1 MIFCKK
7 AIFEH
12 QNNYIPMQDYK
23 SPLEML
29 YHWEAK
35 NPNKLYMRQPIDGE
49 WKKWTWKEMATE
61 VRKMAAYLQSLN
73 LEPNS
78 KIAILSKNCAHW
90 IMSDLAIMM
99 SGHVSVPLY
108 PNLKAE
114 SVKQILEHSET
125 KLVFVGK
132 LDDFA
137 SMRPGIPK
145 DMPCI
150 AYPFYSEEGYPIWD
164 DLTKELPP
172 IEENIIR
179 SPQDLATIIYTSG
192 TTGIPKGV
200 MHKFYNFSFA
210 TSNAVP
216 LIPLA
221 EQDRFF
227 SYLPLCHIAERLLV
241 EMGSLYSGG
250 MVSFAESLDT
260 FAQNLAET
268 KPTVFLGVPRIWT
281 KFQQGILTKLS
292 QQKLNVLLSIPLVSS
307 LIKKKVKSG
316 LGLQEAKNVFTGA
329 APTPVS
335 TMKWFKR
342 LGLNIQEAY
351 AMTENCCYS
360 HVTFNDQIKM
370 GYVGKALPHCE
381 VKLSDQN
388 EILIKHVALMDGYYK
403 EEKQTSESI
412 KEGWLY
418 TGDEG
423 YIDQDGFLKITGRVK
438 DLFKTSKA
446 KYVAPAPIEMKLS
459 ANKNI
464 EQVCVVGDGIP
475 NPIALITL
483 SEYGQ
488 NRPKE
493 NVINS
498 LSKTLT
504 VVNPKF
510 EAHEH
515 IKKIIVLKEE
525 WTIENNLLT
534 PSMKIKRN
542 EVEKLHKSNYES
554 WYSEKDEVIW

>member
-1 MIFCKK
+1 
-7 AIFEH
+7 
-12 QNNYIPMQDYK
+12 MQDYQ

-29 YHWEAK
+29 YLWESEA
-35 NPNKLYMRQPIDGE
+35 PNKLYMRQPINDE
-49 WKKWTWKEMATE
+49 WHKWTWSETATE
-61 VRKMAAYLQSLN
+61 VRKMAAYLQSLD
-73 LEPNS
+73 LAPKS

-99 SGHVSVPLY
+99 AGHVSVPLY

-114 SVKQILEHSET
+114 SIKQILDHSET

-150 AYPFYSEEGYPIWD
+150 AYPFYSEEGYPVWG
-164 DLTKELPP
+164 DLVKDIEP
-172 IEENIIR
+172 IAENIVR
-179 SPQDLATIIYTSG
+179 EPNDLATIIYTSG
-192 TTGIPKGV
+192 TTGMPKGV

-216 LIPLA
+216 LLGLA
-221 EQDRFF
+221 TEERFF

-260 FAQNLAET
+260 FAKNLSDT
-268 KPTVFLGVPRIWT
+268 KPTAFLGVPRIWT
-281 KFQQGILTKLS
+281 KFQQGILTKLP
-292 QQKLNVLLSIPLVSS
+292 QKKLNVLLAIPGVSS
-307 LIKKKVKSG
+307 LIKKKIKSG
-316 LGLQEAKNVFTGA
+316 LGLQEARNVFTGA

-335 TMKWFKR
+335 TLNWFKR
-342 LGLNIQEAY
+342 LGINIQEAY

-360 HVTFNDQIKM
+360 HVTLNDDIQF
-370 GYVGKALPHCE
+370 GFVGKALPHCE
-381 VKLSDQN
+381 VKLSEKN
-388 EILIKHVALMDGYYK
+388 EILIKHIALMDGYYK
-403 EEKQTSESI
+403 EEKQTQDTI
-412 KEGWLY
+412 KDGWLY

-423 YIDQDGFLKITGRVK
+423 HIDSKGFLKITGRVK

-464 EQVCVVGDGIP
+464 EQVCVVGENIP
-475 NPIALITL
+475 QPIALITL
-483 SEYGQ
+483 SEYGKS
-488 NRPKE
+488 RPAE
-493 NVINS
+493 DVVAS

-510 EAHEH
+510 DAHERL
-515 IKKIIVLKEE
+515 KKIIVLDQE

-542 EVEKLHKSNYES
+542 EVEKLHKENYVS
-554 WYSEKDEVIW
+554 WYEREEEVIW

>member
-1 MIFCKK
+1 
-7 AIFEH
+7 
-12 QNNYIPMQDYK
+12 MQDYQ

-29 YHWEAK
+29 YRWESET
-35 NPNKLYMRQPIDGE
+35 PNKLYMRQPINDE
-49 WKKWTWKEMATE
+49 WHKWTWSETATE
-61 VRKMAAYLQSLN
+61 VRKMAAYLKSLD
-73 LEPNS
+73 LAPKS

-99 SGHVSVPLY
+99 AGYVSVPLY

-114 SVKQILEHSET
+114 SIKQILDHSET

-150 AYPFYSEEGYPIWD
+150 AYPFYSEEGYPVWG
-164 DLTKELPP
+164 DLVKDIEP
-172 IEENIIR
+172 IAENIVR
-179 SPQDLATIIYTSG
+179 EPNDLATIIYTSG
-192 TTGIPKGV
+192 TTGMPKGV

-216 LIPLA
+216 LLGLA
-221 EQDRFF
+221 TEERFF

-260 FAQNLAET
+260 FAKNLSDT
-268 KPTVFLGVPRIWT
+268 KPTAFLGVPRIWT
-281 KFQQGILTKLS
+281 KFQQGILTKLP
-292 QQKLNVLLSIPLVSS
+292 QKKLNVLLAIPGVSS
-307 LIKKKVKSG
+307 LIKKKIKSG
-316 LGLQEAKNVFTGA
+316 LGLQEARNVFTGA

-335 TMKWFKR
+335 TLKWFKR
-342 LGLNIQEAY
+342 LGINIQEAY

-360 HVTFNDQIKM
+360 HVTLNDDIQF
-370 GYVGKALPHCE
+370 GFVGKALPHCE
-381 VKLSDQN
+381 VKLSEKN
-388 EILIKHVALMDGYYK
+388 EILIKHIALMDGYYK
-403 EEKQTSESI
+403 EEKQTQDTI
-412 KEGWLY
+412 KDGWLY

-423 YIDQDGFLKITGRVK
+423 HIDSKGFLKITGRVK

-464 EQVCVVGDGIP
+464 EQVCVVGENIP
-475 NPIALITL
+475 QPIALITL
-483 SEYGQ
+483 SEYGKS
-488 NRPKE
+488 RPADD
-493 NVINS
+493 VVAS

-510 EAHEH
+510 DAHERL
-515 IKKIIVLKEE
+515 KKIIVLDQE

-542 EVEKLHKSNYES
+542 EVEKLHKENYVS
-554 WYSEKDEVIW
+554 WYEREEEVIW

>member
-1 MIFCKK
+1 
-7 AIFEH
+7 
-12 QNNYIPMQDYK
+12 
-23 SPLEML
+23 
-29 YHWEAK
+29 
-35 NPNKLYMRQPIDGE
+35 
-49 WKKWTWKEMATE
+49 
-61 VRKMAAYLQSLN
+61 
-73 LEPNS
+73 
-78 KIAILSKNCAHW
+78 
-90 IMSDLAIMM
+90 MSDLAIMM
-99 SGHVSVPLY
+99 AGHISVPLY
-108 PNLKAE
+108 PNLKAD
-114 SVKQILEHSET
+114 SIQQILEHSET

-132 LDDFA
+132 LDDFE

-150 AYPFYSEEGYPIWD
+150 AYPFYSEEGYPVWD
-164 DLTKELPP
+164 DLIQKVDPIKEN
-172 IEENIIR
+172 EVR
-179 SPQDLATIIYTSG
+179 SPNDLATIIYTSG
-192 TTGIPKGV
+192 TTGMPKGV

-216 LIPLA
+216 LIPLGN
-221 EQDRFF
+221 EDRFF

-260 FAQNLAET
+260 FANNLAET

-281 KFQQGILTKLS
+281 KFQQGILAKLP
-292 QQKLNVLLSIPLVSS
+292 QKRLNVLLSIPLISS
-307 LIKKKVKSG
+307 LIKKKVQSG

-342 LGLNIQEAY
+342 LGINIQEAY

-370 GYVGKALPHCE
+370 GFVGKALPHCE
-381 VKLSDQN
+381 VKLSNQK

-403 EEKQTSESI
+403 EEQQTNETI
-412 KEGWLY
+412 KDGWLY

-483 SEYGQ
+483 SEYGK

-493 NVINS
+493 DVVSS
-498 LSKTLT
+498 LSKTLS

-515 IKKIIVLKEE
+515 VKKIVVLEQE

-542 EVEKLHKSNYES
+542 EVEKQHKSSYIKWYE
-554 WYSEKDEVIW
+554 DAQQIIW

>member
-1 MIFCKK
+1 
-7 AIFEH
+7 
-12 QNNYIPMQDYK
+12 MQDYQ

-29 YHWEAK
+29 YRWESET
-35 NPNKLYMRQPIDGE
+35 PNKLYMRQPINDE
-49 WKKWTWKEMATE
+49 WHKWTWSETATE
-61 VRKMAAYLQSLN
+61 VRKMAAYLQSLD
-73 LEPNS
+73 LAPKS

-99 SGHVSVPLY
+99 AGHVSVPLY

-114 SVKQILEHSET
+114 SIKQILDHSET

-150 AYPFYSEEGYPIWD
+150 AYPFYSEEGYPVWG
-164 DLTKELPP
+164 DLVKDIKPMA
-172 IEENIIR
+172 ENIVR
-179 SPQDLATIIYTSG
+179 EPNDLATIIYTSG
-192 TTGIPKGV
+192 TTGMPKGV

-216 LIPLA
+216 LLGLA
-221 EQDRFF
+221 TEERFF

-260 FAQNLAET
+260 FAKNLSDT
-268 KPTVFLGVPRIWT
+268 KPTAFLGVPRIWT
-281 KFQQGILTKLS
+281 KFQQGILTKLP
-292 QQKLNVLLSIPLVSS
+292 QKKLNVLLAIPGVSS
-307 LIKKKVKSG
+307 LIKKKIKSG
-316 LGLQEAKNVFTGA
+316 LGLQEARNVFTGA

-335 TMKWFKR
+335 TLKWFKR
-342 LGLNIQEAY
+342 LGINIQEAY

-360 HVTFNDQIKM
+360 HVTLNDDIQF
-370 GYVGKALPHCE
+370 GFVGKALPHCD
-381 VKLSDQN
+381 VKLSDKN

-403 EEKQTSESI
+403 EEKQTQDTI
-412 KEGWLY
+412 KDGWLY
-418 TGDEG
+418 TGDKG
-423 YIDQDGFLKITGRVK
+423 HIDSKGFLKITGRVK

-464 EQVCVVGDGIP
+464 EQVCVVGENIP
-475 NPIALITL
+475 QPIALITL
-483 SEYGQ
+483 SEYGKS
-488 NRPKE
+488 RPSE
-493 NVINS
+493 NVVAS
-498 LSKTLT
+498 LSKTLS
-504 VVNPKF
+504 VINPKF
-510 EAHEH
+510 DAHERL
-515 IKKIIVLKEE
+515 KKIIILDQE

-542 EVEKLHKSNYES
+542 EVEKLHKENYVS
-554 WYSEKDEVIW
+554 WYDRQEEVIW

>member
-1 MIFCKK
+1 
-7 AIFEH
+7 
-12 QNNYIPMQDYK
+12 MQDYQ

-29 YHWEAK
+29 YRWESET
-35 NPNKLYMRQPIDGE
+35 PNKLYMRQPINDE
-49 WKKWTWKEMATE
+49 WHKWTWSETATE
-61 VRKMAAYLQSLN
+61 VRKMAAYLKSLD
-73 LEPNS
+73 LAPKS

-99 SGHVSVPLY
+99 AGYVSVPLY

-114 SVKQILEHSET
+114 SIKQILDHSET

-150 AYPFYSEEGYPIWD
+150 AYPFYSEEGYPVWG
-164 DLTKELPP
+164 DLVKDIEP
-172 IEENIIR
+172 IAENIVR
-179 SPQDLATIIYTSG
+179 EPNDLATIIYTSG
-192 TTGIPKGV
+192 TTGMPKGV

-216 LIPLA
+216 LLGLA
-221 EQDRFF
+221 TEERFF

-260 FAQNLAET
+260 FAKNLSDT
-268 KPTVFLGVPRIWT
+268 KPTAFLGVPRIWT
-281 KFQQGILTKLS
+281 KFQQGILTKLP
-292 QQKLNVLLSIPLVSS
+292 QKKLNVLLAIPGVSS
-307 LIKKKVKSG
+307 LIKKKIKSG
-316 LGLQEAKNVFTGA
+316 LGLQEARNVFTGA

-335 TMKWFKR
+335 TLKWFKR
-342 LGLNIQEAY
+342 LGINIQEAY

-360 HVTFNDQIKM
+360 HVTLNDDIQF
-370 GYVGKALPHCE
+370 GFVGKALPHCE
-381 VKLSDQN
+381 VKLSEKN
-388 EILIKHVALMDGYYK
+388 EILIKHIALMDGYYK
-403 EEKQTSESI
+403 EEKQTQDTI
-412 KEGWLY
+412 KDGWLY

-423 YIDQDGFLKITGRVK
+423 HIDSKGFLKITGRVK

-464 EQVCVVGDGIP
+464 EQVCVVGDNIP
-475 NPIALITL
+475 QPIALITL
-483 SEYGQ
+483 SEYGKS
-488 NRPKE
+488 RPAE
-493 NVINS
+493 DVVAS

-510 EAHEH
+510 DAHERL
-515 IKKIIVLKEE
+515 KKIIVLDQE

-542 EVEKLHKSNYES
+542 EVEKLHKENYVS
-554 WYSEKDEVIW
+554 WYEREEEVIW

>member
-1 MIFCKK
+1 
-7 AIFEH
+7 
-12 QNNYIPMQDYK
+12 MQDYN

-29 YHWEAK
+29 YKWE
-35 NPNKLYMRQPIDGE
+35 NESPNKLYMRQPINDE
-49 WKKWTWKEMATE
+49 WHKWTWSETAAE
-61 VRKMAAYLQSLN
+61 IRKMAGYLQSLD
-73 LEPNS
+73 LAPKS

-99 SGHVSVPLY
+99 AGHVSVPLY
-108 PNLKAE
+108 PNLQAE
-114 SVKQILEHSET
+114 SIKQILDHSEA

-132 LDDFA
+132 LDDFE

-150 AYPFYSEEGYPIWD
+150 AYPFYSEEGYPVWD
-164 DLTKELPP
+164 EVAKNVTPVA
-172 IEENIIR
+172 ENVIR
-179 SPQDLATIIYTSG
+179 EPNDLATIIYTSG
-192 TTGIPKGV
+192 TTGMPKGV

-216 LIPLA
+216 LLGLA
-221 EQDRFF
+221 TEERFF

-260 FAQNLAET
+260 FAKNLSDT
-268 KPTVFLGVPRIWT
+268 KPTAFLGVPRIWT
-281 KFQQGILTKLS
+281 KFQQGILMKLP
-292 QQKLNVLLSIPLVSS
+292 QKKLNVLLAIPGVSS
-307 LIKKKVKSG
+307 LIKKKIKSG
-316 LGLQEAKNVFTGA
+316 LGLQEARNVFTGA

-335 TMKWFKR
+335 TLKWFQR
-342 LGLNIQEAY
+342 LGINIQEAY

-360 HVTFNDQIKM
+360 HVTLNDDIQF
-370 GYVGKALPHCE
+370 GFVGKALPHCE
-381 VKLSDQN
+381 VKLSEKN

-403 EEKQTSESI
+403 EEKQTNETI
-412 KEGWLY
+412 KDGWLY

-423 YIDQDGFLKITGRVK
+423 HIDSKGFLKITGRVK

-464 EQVCVVGDGIP
+464 EQVCVVGENIP
-475 NPIALITL
+475 QPIALVTL
-483 SEYGQ
+483 SEYGKG
-488 NRPKE
+488 RPSE
-493 NVINS
+493 DVVAS
-498 LSKTLT
+498 LSKTLS

-510 EAHEH
+510 NAHERL
-515 IKKIIVLKEE
+515 KKIIVLDQE

-542 EVEKLHKSNYES
+542 EVEKLHKENYVS
-554 WYSEKDEVIW
+554 WYEREEEVVW

>member
-1 MIFCKK
+1 
-7 AIFEH
+7 
-12 QNNYIPMQDYK
+12 MQDYQ

-29 YHWEAK
+29 YRWESET
-35 NPNKLYMRQPIDGE
+35 PNKLYMRQPINDE
-49 WKKWTWKEMATE
+49 WHKWTWSETATE
-61 VRKMAAYLQSLN
+61 VRKMAAYLKSLD
-73 LEPNS
+73 LAPKS

-90 IMSDLAIMM
+90 ITSDLAIMM
-99 SGHVSVPLY
+99 AGHVSVPLY

-114 SVKQILEHSET
+114 SIKQILDHSET

-150 AYPFYSEEGYPIWD
+150 AYPFYSEEGYPVWG
-164 DLTKELPP
+164 DLVKDIEP
-172 IEENIIR
+172 IAENIVR
-179 SPQDLATIIYTSG
+179 EPNDLATIIYTSG
-192 TTGIPKGV
+192 TTGMPKGV

-216 LIPLA
+216 LLGLA
-221 EQDRFF
+221 TEERFF

-260 FAQNLAET
+260 FAKNLSDT
-268 KPTVFLGVPRIWT
+268 KPTAFLGVPRIWT
-281 KFQQGILTKLS
+281 KFQQGILTKLP
-292 QQKLNVLLSIPLVSS
+292 QKKLNVLLAIPGVSS
-307 LIKKKVKSG
+307 LIKKKIKSG
-316 LGLQEAKNVFTGA
+316 LGLQEARNVFTGA

-335 TMKWFKR
+335 TLKWFKR
-342 LGLNIQEAY
+342 LGINIQEAY

-360 HVTFNDQIKM
+360 HVTLNDDIQF
-370 GYVGKALPHCE
+370 GFVGKALPHCE
-381 VKLSDQN
+381 VKLSEKN
-388 EILIKHVALMDGYYK
+388 EILIKHIALMDGYYK
-403 EEKQTSESI
+403 EEKQTQDTI
-412 KEGWLY
+412 KDGWLY

-423 YIDQDGFLKITGRVK
+423 HIDSKGFLKITGRVK

-464 EQVCVVGDGIP
+464 EQVCVVGDNIP
-475 NPIALITL
+475 QPIALITL
-483 SEYGQ
+483 SEYGKS
-488 NRPKE
+488 RPAKD
-493 NVINS
+493 VVAS

-510 EAHEH
+510 DAHERL
-515 IKKIIVLKEE
+515 KKIIVLDQE

-542 EVEKLHKSNYES
+542 EVEKLHKENYVS
-554 WYSEKDEVIW
+554 WYEREEEVIW

>member
-1 MIFCKK
+1 
-7 AIFEH
+7 
-12 QNNYIPMQDYK
+12 MQDYQ

-29 YHWEAK
+29 YRWESET
-35 NPNKLYMRQPIDGE
+35 PNKLYMRQPINDE
-49 WKKWTWKEMATE
+49 WHKWTWSETATE
-61 VRKMAAYLQSLN
+61 VRKMAAYLQSLD
-73 LEPNS
+73 LAPKS

-99 SGHVSVPLY
+99 AGHVSVPLY

-114 SVKQILEHSET
+114 SIKQILDHSET

-150 AYPFYSEEGYPIWD
+150 AYPFYSEEGYPVWG
-164 DLTKELPP
+164 DLVKDIEP
-172 IEENIIR
+172 IAENIVR
-179 SPQDLATIIYTSG
+179 EPNDLATIIYTSG
-192 TTGIPKGV
+192 TTGMPKGV

-216 LIPLA
+216 LLGLA
-221 EQDRFF
+221 TEERFF

-250 MVSFAESLDT
+250 MVSFAESLDA
-260 FAQNLAET
+260 FAKNLSDT
-268 KPTVFLGVPRIWT
+268 KPTAFLGVPRIWT
-281 KFQQGILTKLS
+281 KFQQGILTKLP
-292 QQKLNVLLSIPLVSS
+292 QKKLNVLLAIPGVSS
-307 LIKKKVKSG
+307 LIKKKIKSG
-316 LGLQEAKNVFTGA
+316 LGLQEARNVFTGA

-335 TMKWFKR
+335 TLKWFKR
-342 LGLNIQEAY
+342 LGVNIQEAY

-360 HVTFNDQIKM
+360 HVTLNDDIQF
-370 GYVGKALPHCE
+370 GFVGKALPHCE
-381 VKLSDQN
+381 VKLSEKN
-388 EILIKHVALMDGYYK
+388 EILIKHIALMDGYYK
-403 EEKQTSESI
+403 EEKQTQDTI
-412 KEGWLY
+412 KDGWLY

-423 YIDQDGFLKITGRVK
+423 HIDSKGFLKITGRVK

-464 EQVCVVGDGIP
+464 EQVCVVGENIP
-475 NPIALITL
+475 QPIALITL
-483 SEYGQ
+483 SEYGKS
-488 NRPKE
+488 RPAE
-493 NVINS
+493 DVVAS

-510 EAHEH
+510 DAHERL
-515 IKKIIVLKEE
+515 KKIIVLDQE

-542 EVEKLHKSNYES
+542 EVEKLHKENYVS
-554 WYSEKDEVIW
+554 WYEREEEVIW

>member
-1 MIFCKK
+1 
-7 AIFEH
+7 
-12 QNNYIPMQDYK
+12 MQDYQ

-29 YHWEAK
+29 YRWESET
-35 NPNKLYMRQPIDGE
+35 PNKLYMRQPINDE
-49 WKKWTWKEMATE
+49 WHKWTWSETATE
-61 VRKMAAYLQSLN
+61 VRKMAAYLKSLD
-73 LEPNS
+73 LAPKS

-99 SGHVSVPLY
+99 AGHVSVPLY

-114 SVKQILEHSET
+114 SIKQILDHSET

-150 AYPFYSEEGYPIWD
+150 AYPFYSEEGYPVWG
-164 DLTKELPP
+164 DLVKDIEP
-172 IEENIIR
+172 IAENIVR
-179 SPQDLATIIYTSG
+179 EPNDLATIIYTSG
-192 TTGIPKGV
+192 TTGMPKGV

-216 LIPLA
+216 LLGLA
-221 EQDRFF
+221 TEERFF

-260 FAQNLAET
+260 FAKNLSDT
-268 KPTVFLGVPRIWT
+268 KPTAFLGVPRIWT
-281 KFQQGILTKLS
+281 KFQQGILTKLP
-292 QQKLNVLLSIPLVSS
+292 QKKLNVLLAIPLVSS
-307 LIKKKVKSG
+307 LIKKKIKSG
-316 LGLQEAKNVFTGA
+316 LGLQEARNVFTGA

-335 TMKWFKR
+335 TLKWFKR
-342 LGLNIQEAY
+342 LGINIQEAY

-360 HVTFNDQIKM
+360 HVTLNDDIQF
-370 GYVGKALPHCE
+370 GFVGKALPHCE
-381 VKLSDQN
+381 VKLSEKN
-388 EILIKHVALMDGYYK
+388 EILIKHIALMDGYYK
-403 EEKQTSESI
+403 EEKQTQDTI
-412 KEGWLY
+412 KDGWLY

-423 YIDQDGFLKITGRVK
+423 HIDSKGFLKITGRVK

-464 EQVCVVGDGIP
+464 EQVCVVGDNIP
-475 NPIALITL
+475 QPIALITL
-483 SEYGQ
+483 SEYGKS
-488 NRPKE
+488 RPAE
-493 NVINS
+493 DVVAS

-510 EAHEH
+510 DAHERL
-515 IKKIIVLKEE
+515 KKIIVLDQE

-542 EVEKLHKSNYES
+542 EVEKLHKENYVS
-554 WYSEKDEVIW
+554 WYEREEEVIW

>member
-1 MIFCKK
+1 
-7 AIFEH
+7 
-12 QNNYIPMQDYK
+12 MQDYQ

-29 YHWEAK
+29 YRWE
-35 NPNKLYMRQPIDGE
+35 NETPNKLYMRQPINDE
-49 WKKWTWKEMATE
+49 WHKWTWSETATE
-61 VRKMAAYLQSLN
+61 VRKMAAYLQSLD
-73 LEPNS
+73 LAPKS

-99 SGHVSVPLY
+99 AGHVSVPLY

-114 SVKQILEHSET
+114 SIKQILDHSET

-150 AYPFYSEEGYPIWD
+150 AYPFYSEEGYPVWG
-164 DLTKELPP
+164 DLVKD
-172 IEENIIR
+172 IEPMAENIVR
-179 SPQDLATIIYTSG
+179 EPNDLATIIYTSG
-192 TTGIPKGV
+192 TTGMPKGV

-216 LIPLA
+216 LLGLA
-221 EQDRFF
+221 TEERFF

-260 FAQNLAET
+260 FAKNLSDT
-268 KPTVFLGVPRIWT
+268 KPTAFLGVPRIWT
-281 KFQQGILTKLS
+281 KFQQGILTKLP
-292 QQKLNVLLSIPLVSS
+292 QKKLNVLLAIPGVSS
-307 LIKKKVKSG
+307 LIKKKIKSG
-316 LGLQEAKNVFTGA
+316 LGLQEARNVFTGA

-335 TMKWFKR
+335 TLKWFKR
-342 LGLNIQEAY
+342 LGINIQEAY

-360 HVTFNDQIKM
+360 HVTLNDDIQF
-370 GYVGKALPHCE
+370 GFVGKALPHCE
-381 VKLSDQN
+381 VKLSEKN

-403 EEKQTSESI
+403 EEKQTQDTI
-412 KEGWLY
+412 KDGWLY

-423 YIDQDGFLKITGRVK
+423 HIDSKGFLKITGRVK

-464 EQVCVVGDGIP
+464 EQVCVVGENIP
-475 NPIALITL
+475 QPIALITL
-483 SEYGQ
+483 SEYGKS
-488 NRPKE
+488 RPSE
-493 NVINS
+493 DVVTS
-498 LSKTLT
+498 LSKTLS

-510 EAHEH
+510 DAHERL
-515 IKKIIVLKEE
+515 KKIIVLDQE

-542 EVEKLHKSNYES
+542 EVEKLHKENYVS
-554 WYSEKDEVIW
+554 WYEREEEVIW

>member
-1 MIFCKK
+1 
-7 AIFEH
+7 
-12 QNNYIPMQDYK
+12 MQEYQ
-23 SPLEML
+23 SPLEKL
-29 YHWEAK
+29 YHWEATA
-35 NPNKLYMRQPIDGE
+35 PNKLYMRQPIEGQ
-49 WKKWTWKEMATE
+49 WKQWTWQETAQQVRLMAG
-61 VRKMAAYLQSLN
+61 YLKSLD
-73 LEPNS
+73 LEPES

-99 SGHVSVPLY
+99 AGHTSVPLY
-108 PNLKAE
+108 PNLKAQ
-114 SVKQILEHSET
+114 SIQQILEHSET

-132 LDDFA
+132 LDDFE
-137 SMRPGIPK
+137 SMRPGIPQ

-150 AYPFYSEEGYPIWD
+150 AYPFYSEEGYPVWD
-164 DLTKELPP
+164 DLTKQVTP
-172 IEENIIR
+172 IKENVVR
-179 SPQDLATIIYTSG
+179 SPNDLATIIYTSG
-192 TTGIPKGV
+192 TTGMPKGV

-216 LIPLA
+216 LIPLGTT
-221 EQDRFF
+221 DRFF

-260 FAQNLAET
+260 FANNLAHT

-281 KFQQGILTKLS
+281 KFQQGILAKLP
-292 QQKLNVLLSIPLVSS
+292 QKKLNVLLSIPLISS
-307 LIKKKVKSG
+307 LIKKKVQSG

-342 LGLNIQEAY
+342 LGINIQEAY

-360 HVTFNDQIKM
+360 HVTFNDNIQM

-381 VKLSDQN
+381 VKLSDQK

-403 EEKQTSESI
+403 EEQQSKETI
-412 KEGWLY
+412 KDGWLY

-483 SEYGQ
+483 SEYGK
-488 NRPKE
+488 NRPKQD
-493 NVINS
+493 VVSS
-498 LSKTLT
+498 LSKTLS

-515 IKKIIVLKEE
+515 VKKIVVLEQE
-525 WTIENNLLT
+525 WTIENNFLT

-542 EVEKLHKSNYES
+542 EVEKQHKSSYEK
-554 WYSEKDEVIW
+554 WYEQDQQIIW

>member
-1 MIFCKK
+1 
-7 AIFEH
+7 
-12 QNNYIPMQDYK
+12 MQDYQ

-29 YHWEAK
+29 YRWESET
-35 NPNKLYMRQPIDGE
+35 PNKLYMRQPINDE
-49 WKKWTWKEMATE
+49 WHKWTWSETATE
-61 VRKMAAYLQSLN
+61 VRKIAAYLQSLD
-73 LEPNS
+73 LAPKS

-99 SGHVSVPLY
+99 AGHVSVPLY

-114 SVKQILEHSET
+114 SIKQILDHSET

-150 AYPFYSEEGYPIWD
+150 AYPFYSEEGYPVWG
-164 DLTKELPP
+164 DLVKDIKPMA
-172 IEENIIR
+172 ENIVR
-179 SPQDLATIIYTSG
+179 EPNDLATIIYTSG
-192 TTGIPKGV
+192 TTGMPKGV
-200 MHKFYNFSFA
+200 MHKFYNFSFS

-216 LIPLA
+216 LLGLA
-221 EQDRFF
+221 TEERFF

-260 FAQNLAET
+260 FAKNLSDT
-268 KPTVFLGVPRIWT
+268 KPTAFLGVPRIWT
-281 KFQQGILTKLS
+281 KFQQGILTKLP
-292 QQKLNVLLSIPLVSS
+292 QKKLNVLLAIPGVSS
-307 LIKKKVKSG
+307 LIKKKIKSG
-316 LGLQEAKNVFTGA
+316 LGLQEARNVFTGA

-335 TMKWFKR
+335 TLKWFKR
-342 LGLNIQEAY
+342 LGINIQEAY

-360 HVTFNDQIKM
+360 HVTLNDDIQF
-370 GYVGKALPHCE
+370 GFVGKALPHCD
-381 VKLSDQN
+381 VKLSDKN

-403 EEKQTSESI
+403 EEKQTQDTI
-412 KEGWLY
+412 KDGWLY
-418 TGDEG
+418 TGDKG
-423 YIDQDGFLKITGRVK
+423 YIDSKGFLKITGRVK

-464 EQVCVVGDGIP
+464 EQVCVVGENIP
-475 NPIALITL
+475 QPIALITL
-483 SEYGQ
+483 SEYGKS
-488 NRPKE
+488 RPSE
-493 NVINS
+493 NVVAS
-498 LSKTLT
+498 LSKTLS
-504 VVNPKF
+504 VINPKF
-510 EAHEH
+510 DAHERL
-515 IKKIIVLKEE
+515 KKIIILDQE

-542 EVEKLHKSNYES
+542 EVEKLHKENYVS
-554 WYSEKDEVIW
+554 WYDRQEEVIW

>member
-1 MIFCKK
+1 
-7 AIFEH
+7 
-12 QNNYIPMQDYK
+12 MQDYQ

-29 YHWEAK
+29 YRWE
-35 NPNKLYMRQPIDGE
+35 NETPNKLYMRQPINDE
-49 WKKWTWKEMATE
+49 WHKWTWSETATE
-61 VRKMAAYLQSLN
+61 VRKMAAYLKSLD
-73 LEPNS
+73 LAPKS

-99 SGHVSVPLY
+99 AGYVSVPLY

-114 SVKQILEHSET
+114 SIKQILDHSET

-150 AYPFYSEEGYPIWD
+150 AYPFYSEEGYPVWG
-164 DLTKELPP
+164 DLVKDIEP
-172 IEENIIR
+172 IAENIVR
-179 SPQDLATIIYTSG
+179 EPNDLATIIYTSG
-192 TTGIPKGV
+192 TTGMPKGV

-216 LIPLA
+216 LLGLA
-221 EQDRFF
+221 TEERFF

-260 FAQNLAET
+260 FAKNLSDT
-268 KPTVFLGVPRIWT
+268 KPTAFLGVPRIWT
-281 KFQQGILTKLS
+281 KFQQGILTKLP
-292 QQKLNVLLSIPLVSS
+292 QKKLNVLLAIPGVSS
-307 LIKKKVKSG
+307 LIKKKIKSG
-316 LGLQEAKNVFTGA
+316 LGLQEARNVFTGA

-335 TMKWFKR
+335 TLKWFKR
-342 LGLNIQEAY
+342 LGINIQEAY

-360 HVTFNDQIKM
+360 HVTLNDDIQF
-370 GYVGKALPHCE
+370 GFVGKALPHCE
-381 VKLSDQN
+381 VKLSEKN
-388 EILIKHVALMDGYYK
+388 EILIKHIALMDGYYK
-403 EEKQTSESI
+403 EEKQTQDTI
-412 KEGWLY
+412 KDGWLY

-423 YIDQDGFLKITGRVK
+423 HIDSKGFLKITGRVK

-464 EQVCVVGDGIP
+464 EQVCVVGDNIP
-475 NPIALITL
+475 QPIALITL
-483 SEYGQ
+483 SEYGKS
-488 NRPKE
+488 RPAE
-493 NVINS
+493 DVVAS

-510 EAHEH
+510 DAHERL
-515 IKKIIVLKEE
+515 KKIIVLDQE

-542 EVEKLHKSNYES
+542 EVEKLHKENYVS
-554 WYSEKDEVIW
+554 WYEREEEVIW